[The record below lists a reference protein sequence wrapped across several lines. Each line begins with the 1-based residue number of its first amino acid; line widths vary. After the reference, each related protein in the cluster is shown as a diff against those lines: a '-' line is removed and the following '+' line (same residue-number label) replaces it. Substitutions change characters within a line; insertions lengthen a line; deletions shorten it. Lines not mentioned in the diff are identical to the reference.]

1 MFSYILGELLQNVN
15 RIEKLNEPIG
25 SEKDL
30 DKFILVLKHF
40 NNQRSIDQKL
50 QQEIRSFIKNM
61 WQKNKNNFN
70 LAYADQCL
78 YDQLPSE
85 VQTKL
90 YTEFL
95 FNDFMY
101 QFRRF
106 FSIRKPRLDEIYAQ
120 KEKLEKQKKL

>member
-1 MFSYILGELLQNVN
+1 M
-15 RIEKLNEPIG
+15 
-25 SEKDL
+25 
-30 DKFILVLKHF
+30 
-40 NNQRSIDQKL
+40 